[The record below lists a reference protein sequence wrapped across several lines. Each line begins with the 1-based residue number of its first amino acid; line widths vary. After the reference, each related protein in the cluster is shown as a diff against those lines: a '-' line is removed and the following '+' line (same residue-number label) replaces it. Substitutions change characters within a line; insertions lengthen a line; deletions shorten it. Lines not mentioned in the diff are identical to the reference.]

1 MRYFIELA
9 YDGTRFHGWQLQPNA
24 ISVQEE
30 LNGALAKALRNTD
43 INVVGCGRT
52 DTGVHSEY
60 YVAHFDV
67 ENPVDES
74 LEWLTFKLNSILP
87 SDICVMSV
95 QQVDDS
101 LHARF
106 SATMRTYHYYVA
118 SRKNPFTRFKSYHP
132 PFQLDFDKMNEAAS
146 LLLSE
151 EDFTS
156 FARLHS
162 NAKTNICYLQQAEWL
177 VDSNGEYYF
186 RISANRFLRNMV
198 RAIVG
203 TLFDVGRGKLDMDG
217 FKAIIAEKD
226 RQAASSSAA
235 PQGLS
240 LVDVVYPE
248 GRGFAR
254 SIPPI
259 L

>member
-203 TLFDVGRGKLDMDG
+203 TLVEVGKGKISVAD
-217 FKAIIAEKD
+217 FCRIIESKNRCMAGQSVPAE
-226 RQAASSSAA
+226 
-235 PQGLS
+235 GLF
-240 LVDVVYPE
+240 LTNVEY
-248 GRGFAR
+248 
-254 SIPPI
+254 
-259 L
+259 